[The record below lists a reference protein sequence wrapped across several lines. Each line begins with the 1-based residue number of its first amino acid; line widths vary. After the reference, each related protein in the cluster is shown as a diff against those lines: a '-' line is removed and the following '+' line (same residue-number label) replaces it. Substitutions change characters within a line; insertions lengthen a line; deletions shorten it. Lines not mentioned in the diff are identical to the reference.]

1 MKKIIAFTAAFLIIC
16 VSAFS
21 QVLSSNGV
29 KNTLSTSFGL
39 PYDSVDNS
47 DRSSV
52 HLYGLLETLQVHYDI
67 NKFTM
72 EGMLNWGA
80 LTWWDA
86 KGDFDKFTFENTGI
100 TPFWYTNNHNE
111 GGWWTNP
118 YIKGYYVNFLWHP
131 SDGFDLG
138 MGTRL
143 NWVIGPAPASL
154 DDYWGA
160 KAHVAQGGLEDAAP
174 GSADVVGYTYY
185 ANCYTSL
192 YEANTKSA
200 LGLRYRYEDK
210 IEAGISLPSGVT
222 TSAPL
227 FNAALKV
234 HPVKLFT
241 ASIAYEG
248 LLRSNGNLYTG
259 ITFDFDYIILDA
271 YLAINFRNTRLIV
284 DSAPE
289 QWGSHWGTGAAV
301 TFNVSKINMTL
312 RPETG
317 FSFYN
322 DSNYTMAWYVGGR
335 MDFGFSDSFVLGA
348 WSSFA
353 AGSADKRWHDKD
365 YANTGYYHADYTGGY
380 IFDIR
385 PDLTWNYSKN
395 HSVTVYFDYQN
406 RLKYTNKNYNT
417 WATGLYWT
425 YTTK

>member
-1 MKKIIAFTAAFLIIC
+1 MKKIIALTAAFLIITA
-16 VSAFS
+16 SAFT
-21 QVLSSNGV
+21 QMLPSSGV

-39 PYDSVDNS
+39 PYDCTDNS
-47 DRSSV
+47 DRSGV
-52 HLYGLLETLQVHYDI
+52 RLYGLLETLQVRYDI
-67 NKFTM
+67 NQFTV

-100 TPFWYTNNHNE
+100 TPFWYTNNHKE

-118 YIKGYYVNFLWHP
+118 YIEGYYVNFLWHP
-131 SDGFDLG
+131 LDGFDFG

-143 NWVIGPAPASL
+143 NWVIGPAPSAL

-160 KAHVAQGGLEDAAP
+160 KAHVVQGGLEDAAP
-174 GSADVVGYTYY
+174 GTADVVGYTYY

-192 YEANTKSA
+192 YEANTKAA
-200 LGLRYRYEDK
+200 LGLRYSYEDK
-210 IEAGISLPSGVT
+210 IEAGITLPSGVT

-234 HPVKLFT
+234 HPFKPFT

-248 LLRSNGNLYTG
+248 ILRSNGNLYTG
-259 ITFDFDYIILDA
+259 ITFDFDYVILDA
-271 YLAINFRNTRLIV
+271 YLAINFRNTKLIV
-284 DSAPE
+284 DTAPE
-289 QWGSHWGTGAAV
+289 HWGSHWGTGAAI
-301 TFNVSKINMTL
+301 TFNVPKINMTL

-335 MDFGFSDSFVLGA
+335 MDFTFAETFVLGV

-353 AGSADKRWHDKD
+353 VGSADKRWHDKE
-365 YANTGYYHADYTGGY
+365 YENTKYYHDDYTGGY

-385 PDLTWNYSKN
+385 PDLTWNYSKR
-395 HSVTVYFDYQN
+395 HSLTAYFDFQN

-417 WATGLYWT
+417 WASGLYWT

>member
-1 MKKIIAFTAAFLIIC
+1 MKKIIALTAAFLIITA
-16 VSAFS
+16 SAFT
-21 QVLSSNGV
+21 QMLPSSGV

-39 PYDSVDNS
+39 PYDCTDNS
-47 DRSSV
+47 DRSGV
-52 HLYGLLETLQVHYDI
+52 RLYGLLETLQVRYDI
-67 NKFTM
+67 NQFTV

-100 TPFWYTNNHNE
+100 TPFWYTNNHKE

-118 YIKGYYVNFLWHP
+118 YIEGYYVNFLWHP
-131 SDGFDLG
+131 LDGFDFG

-143 NWVIGPAPASL
+143 NWVIGPAPSAL

-160 KAHVAQGGLEDAAP
+160 KAHVVQGGLEDAAP
-174 GSADVVGYTYY
+174 GTADVVGYTYY

-192 YEANTKSA
+192 YEANTKAA
-200 LGLRYRYEDK
+200 LGLRYSYEDK
-210 IEAGISLPSGVT
+210 IEAGITLPSGVT

-234 HPVKLFT
+234 HPFKPFT

-248 LLRSNGNLYTG
+248 ILRSNGNLYTG
-259 ITFDFDYIILDA
+259 ITFDFDYVILDA
-271 YLAINFRNTRLIV
+271 YLAINFRNTKLIV
-284 DSAPE
+284 DTAPE
-289 QWGSHWGTGAAV
+289 HWGSHWGTGAAI
-301 TFNVSKINMTL
+301 TFNVPKINMTL

-335 MDFGFSDSFVLGA
+335 MDFTFAETFVLGA

-353 AGSADKRWHDKD
+353 VGSADKRWHDKE
-365 YANTGYYHADYTGGY
+365 YENTKYYHDDYTGGY

-385 PDLTWNYSKN
+385 PDLTWNYSKR
-395 HSVTVYFDYQN
+395 HSLTAYFDFQN

-417 WATGLYWT
+417 WASGLYWT